1 MTAGRDGKIHSAAS
15 LGSGVTAPQENIW
28 ICFQG
33 RGETGM
39 LSSDELGD
47 PKIHSKQKAEKA
59 AAGSE
64 VR

>member
-1 MTAGRDGKIHSAAS
+1 MTAGRDP
-15 LGSGVTAPQENIW
+15 LGSLTGSGGTAPQEGIW

-33 RGETGM
+33 RGEIGL

-59 AAGSE
+59 AGSE